1 MDLERYTHKALHTK
15 DILLRFPV
23 EPNAE
28 PGIFQSRSRLFG
40 KKGQWASVINYQ
52 SRTRGKRIVKQKWVV
67 NNQAI
72 QYKGQGKFEI
82 ESTKGCLYN
91 VHDNLSY

>member
-1 MDLERYTHKALHTK
+1 M
-15 DILLRFPV
+15 
-23 EPNAE
+23 
-28 PGIFQSRSRLFG
+28 
-40 KKGQWASVINYQ
+40 
-52 SRTRGKRIVKQKWVV
+52 RGKRMVKQKWVV

-91 VHDNLSY
+91 VTIIWLTNNQLQNNDQTLWRETRGNDNIKYFS